1 MLIKLD
7 HILTAIKALQT
18 AERAIETGIPDGR
31 AITECL
37 IARSR
42 LEAAIGAES
51 VTVVEA
57 T

>member
-7 HILTAIKALQT
+7 HIITAIKALQT
-18 AERAIETGIPDGR
+18 AERAMETGIQESR

-37 IARSR
+37 IARAR